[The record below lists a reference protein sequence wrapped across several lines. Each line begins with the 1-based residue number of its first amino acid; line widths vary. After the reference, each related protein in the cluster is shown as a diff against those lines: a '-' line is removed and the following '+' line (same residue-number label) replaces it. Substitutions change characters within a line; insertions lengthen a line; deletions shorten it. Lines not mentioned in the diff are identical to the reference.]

1 MPRCPNCGRTAA
13 RTEDWACQWCGYPL
27 LSGSYRKIPKTYK
40 QLEEERLSKQRL
52 PLEEEAEPIPEPELE
67 PMAEPEPIPEP
78 ELEPMLQPEPEPE
91 VIPEPELEPM
101 AESKPE
107 LVSEPEIE
115 PMLQPEPEPALAL
128 MKVTAE
134 ELYLAYRVDKVAAD
148 KKFADKIFEVT
159 GVVDRI
165 VVNDMHDIYYVILT
179 SAEKKKEWN
188 VRCTFDKKQA
198 PNLNR
203 LASGQTVTV
212 QGKYDGYKINILMKD
227 CILVR

>member
-27 LSGSYRKIPKTYK
+27 LSGSYKKIPKTYK
-40 QLEEERLSKQRL
+40 QLEEERLSKQRP
-52 PLEEEAEPIPEPELE
+52 PLEEEAEPIPEPEI
-67 PMAEPEPIPEP
+67 EPEPEPVP
-78 ELEPMLQPEPEPE
+78 ELEPEPVAETEPT
-91 VIPEPELEPM
+91 
-101 AESKPE
+101 
-107 LVSEPEIE
+107 
-115 PMLQPEPEPALAL
+115 LQPEPEPALAL

-134 ELYLAYRVDKVAAD
+134 ELYLAYEVDKVAAD
-148 KKFADKIFEVT
+148 KKFADKNFEVT

-212 QGKYDGYKINILMKD
+212 QGLSLIHI
-227 CILVR
+227 